1 MGAVSSRH
9 ISTSDVLVEE
19 GGGAGGGHGNSH
31 DHGNGNCSITH
42 KNGITT
48 ATGGFLQKQ
57 DLHYDIGS
65 SSQYHHVRQPS
76 VRSRSQQPMPT
87 TEELDRR
94 FAKVLVSHNFILF
107 INISYKGS

>member
-94 FAKVLVSHNFILF
+94 FAKVLVSVFLQLIC
-107 INISYKGS
+107 

>member
-9 ISTSDVLVEE
+9 ISTNDALVEE
-19 GGGAGGGHGNSH
+19 GGGGNNH
-31 DHGNGNCSITH
+31 DQGNGNCSISH

-57 DLHYDIGS
+57 DLHYDIGP

-87 TEELDRR
+87 TDELDRR
-94 FAKVLVSHNFILF
+94 FAKVLLNSYLEISFTWCFIVSNPMTI
-107 INISYKGS
+107 